1 MNEKTFTPTGA
12 LRAEIIRKFVEAAIR
27 SNNPQ
32 QMIAAPA
39 HQPKCLSF
47 KRLQNVAIFF
57 SKLGSFIRIVNF
69 ALFYKEVRCVLYSK
83 REIAFEI
90 NSR

>member
-47 KRLQNVAIFF
+47 ERLQNVAIFF

-69 ALFYKEVRCVLYSK
+69 ALFYFFCKSYTL
-83 REIAFEI
+83 
-90 NSR
+90 